1 MKNAKTIN
9 YIQCGIF
16 AALTAIGAFIQ
27 VPLGFTSITLQ
38 TMMTILAG
46 VILGPKWG
54 ALSQTIY
61 VVLGLI
67 GVPIFTKGGGIGY
80 LLQPSM
86 GFLIALIPAAYIA
99 GVLTK
104 SAFDG
109 KKWLIRMIIACVASE
124 FVMYLIGTPYMGAVL
139 NMHMKLGYSA
149 AKIFQVGCLLYLPGD
164 LVKCIITIIIVKPLV
179 KALDSAGLRV
189 I

>member
-54 ALSQTIY
+54 ALSQAIY

-99 GVLTK
+99 GILTK
-104 SAFDG
+104 SAFNG
-109 KKWLIRMIIACVASE
+109 KKWLIKMIIACVVSE